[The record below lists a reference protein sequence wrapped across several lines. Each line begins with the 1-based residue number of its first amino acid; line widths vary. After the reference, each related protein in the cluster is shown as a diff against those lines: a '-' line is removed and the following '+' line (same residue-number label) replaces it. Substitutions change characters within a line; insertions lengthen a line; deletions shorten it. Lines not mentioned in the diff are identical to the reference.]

1 MNGRHLSPAHW
12 TSSHTGRRHST
23 DAGRCT
29 PPRSASHLRRLI
41 GERTREMDRSG
52 PGWALVVGGE
62 IDRMRAEL
70 RLAIRNMDGIRGAI
84 GRAAPV
90 MRRAA

>member
-62 IDRMRAEL
+62 IDRAMERDDMLPKQIDTLARLVL
-70 RLAIRNMDGIRGAI
+70 RLA
-84 GRAAPV
+84 GRTP
-90 MRRAA
+90 